1 MDQAALILLR
11 MGGGEKRAIGR
22 HKHGLEGR
30 GGRVHAANLLAED
43 GPTANQRQ
51 MRALTGPASKHP
63 IAWLE
68 LILVCVAGRAHYD
81 TAGRIS

>member
-11 MGGGEKRAIGR
+11 MGGGEKRVVGR

-30 GGRVHAANLLAED
+30 GGRVHPLAQD
-43 GPTANQRQ
+43 DPTANQRQ
-51 MRALTGPASKHP
+51 MRALTGPAGKHP